1 MRRYVHRGL
10 LALTLLLVAAGGVD
24 AQPLP
29 TARPEEVGLSSER
42 LDRITEMIKGEVEK
56 GRIPGAVALVARR
69 GKVAYFEAV
78 GFRDKAAGA
87 PMTKDAIFRI
97 ASMTKPFTS
106 VAIMMLMEDGRLQLA
121 DPASRLLPQLANL
134 QVAVEK
140 PDKTLE
146 MVPATRQMTIQDLL
160 RHTSGLTYGVFG
172 KSAVKELY
180 LKAGVD
186 KSDHTSA
193 ELIDKLAT
201 VPLHYQPGT
210 TWEYS
215 RSTDVLGRV
224 VEVIASKTLGQFFEE
239 RIFGPLKM
247 ADSGFWVR
255 SAHHGRIAAAL
266 PADPD
271 TGAATTLRN
280 VTEPPKYESGGGGAV
295 STAGDYARFAQ
306 MMLNGG
312 QLDGTRLLSRK
323 TVELMTSDH
332 LGDVKAWTMP
342 GHGFGLGFAVRTAP
356 GLYDQPGSVGEYT
369 WSGAWGTHFWV
380 DPKEQLV
387 AVWMVQVPLRQ
398 LSHYRRAFKTLVMQA
413 VAD

>member
-1 MRRYVHRGL
+1 MTRHVGRGL
-10 LALTLLLVAAGGVD
+10 LAVALLLLTAGSIG
-24 AQPLP
+24 AQALP

-42 LDRITEMIKGEVEK
+42 LDRITAMIRSEVEK

-78 GFRDKAAGA
+78 GFRDKTAGA

-106 VAIMMLMEDGRLQLA
+106 VAIMMLMEDGRLQLS
-121 DPASRLLPQLANL
+121 DPASKFLPQLAKL
-134 QVAVEK
+134 EVGVEK
-140 PDKTLE
+140 PDQTLE
-146 MVPATRQMTIQDLL
+146 MVAARRQMTIQDLL
-160 RHTSGLTYGVFG
+160 RHTSGLTYGIFG

-186 KSDHTSA
+186 DRDHTNA
-193 ELIDKLAT
+193 ELIDKLAK

-215 RSTDVLGRV
+215 RSTDVLGRI
-224 VEVIASKTLGQFFEE
+224 VEVVSGKTLGQFFDE
-239 RIFGPLKM
+239 RIFRPLDM
-247 ADSGFWVR
+247 RDSGFWAR
-255 SAHHGRIAAAL
+255 PEGQGRIATAL

-271 TGAATTLRN
+271 TGAPVAMRN

-295 STAGDYARFAQ
+295 STAGDYARFSQ
-306 MMLNGG
+306 MLLNGG
-312 QLDGTRLLSRK
+312 QLDGIRLLSRK
-323 TVELMTSDH
+323 TVELMTADH
-332 LGDVKAWTMP
+332 LGDIKFASMP
-342 GHGFGLGFAVRTAP
+342 GHGFGLGFAVRKAP
-356 GLYDQPGSVGEYT
+356 GMYDHPGSVGEYT
-369 WSGAWGTHFWV
+369 WSGAFGTHFWV

-398 LSHYRRAFKTLVMQA
+398 LSYYRGAFKDLVMQA
-413 VAD
+413 IVD